1 MHAHRNLK
9 YMQVGYEKLE
19 RRKKRDD
26 RGLIERM
33 KLGIEGRGE
42 KRSDRK
48 NEGRWQ
54 SEDTSMRE

>member
-1 MHAHRNLK
+1 
-9 YMQVGYEKLE
+9 MQVGYEKLE

-42 KRSDRK
+42 TRSDRK

>member
-1 MHAHRNLK
+1 MHVHRNLN

-33 KLGIEGRGE
+33 KLGIEGREE
-42 KRSDRK
+42 KRFDRK
-48 NEGRWQ
+48 NEGQWQ
-54 SEDTSMRE
+54 SEDTSM